1 MRNRPCKTSLKPHAR
16 PPETK
21 AHSAISQWKHLEQ
34 SSSELNSAFRKK
46 SLANEDRIIDEVKE
60 AIAHLESIGVL
71 ITQKAISEIVGRP
84 VGALKSYSRVRAL
97 LMQVAGQDRLEQ
109 LHTEQANLHEDELVV
124 QLEEAVKLL
133 ESHGEAVTQRAI
145 SRIMGLSATA
155 LNYYPKLVSRLNGM
169 VSKKRRQSKLLQ
181 AKAREDELVIKVLEA
196 IEQLQLLG
204 QTITVIAVARIIK
217 VSDNKLR
224 HYPRVREILKQIPS
238 SSSSV

>member
-1 MRNRPCKTSLKPHAR
+1 MLQYANGCLFFQLLLPFSPH
-16 PPETK
+16 
-21 AHSAISQWKHLEQ
+21 S
-34 SSSELNSAFRKK
+34 
-46 SLANEDRIIDEVKE
+46 
-60 AIAHLESIGVL
+60 GVL
-71 ITQKAISEIVGRP
+71 P
-84 VGALKSYSRVRAL
+84 
-97 LMQVAGQDRLEQ
+97 
-109 LHTEQANLHEDELVV
+109 LVV

-217 VSDNKLR
+217 V
-224 HYPRVREILKQIPS
+224 
-238 SSSSV
+238 